1 MNPSYLHGAY
11 CCYDEDDR
19 TLKIVFMSE
28 ELNIL
33 HLSSK
38 KIDLPPSF
46 TFTFHTHI
54 HTNLLFLLIFI
65 YHPVNWL
72 KQRPQRVWHL
82 SVKLQVS
89 TS

>member
-38 KIDLPPSF
+38 KIDLSPSLFYIHFSHTYTHKPPFLTHFYLPPSK
-46 TFTFHTHI
+46 
-54 HTNLLFLLIFI
+54 LAEAKA
-65 YHPVNWL
+65 P
-72 KQRPQRVWHL
+72 K
-82 SVKLQVS
+82 SVASQCEAAGEH
-89 TS
+89 